1 MAGPGA
7 MTNGWDESAAAWIA
21 DMGTRGDYGREF
33 VLDQPMIGRVKGRG
47 FQRALDVGCG
57 EGRFCRMLKELG
69 VTAVGIDPT
78 KALVQHAKQQDP
90 EGEYRLGIVEALEFA
105 DRSFDLVVSYLTLI
119 DIPDVRAAITEMSRV
134 LRPRGTLLIANLS
147 SFITAGPPSGWVRDP
162 GGEPRFYIE
171 DLICVS
177 RASKRR
183 PGSYNAAMPHL
194 TALIGFALV
203 SFGMVL
209 TPGPNMIYLISRSI
223 TQGHTAGL
231 ISLGGVALGFVF
243 YMLCAAF
250 GITALLFAVPYA
262 YDALRL
268 AGAGYLGW
276 LAWQALKPN
285 GRSPFQVRELSV
297 DGPRKLFAMGFVTNL
312 LNPKIAML
320 YLALLPQFIDPTQ
333 DSVLSQ
339 SLALGFTQIII
350 SISINAMFALTAGSI
365 ALFLGARPIWL
376 KLQRWLMGTVLA
388 GLAVRMALETRRS

>member
-1 MAGPGA
+1 
-7 MTNGWDESAAAWIA
+7 
-21 DMGTRGDYGREF
+21 
-33 VLDQPMIGRVKGRG
+33 
-47 FQRALDVGCG
+47 
-57 EGRFCRMLKELG
+57 
-69 VTAVGIDPT
+69 
-78 KALVQHAKQQDP
+78 
-90 EGEYRLGIVEALEFA
+90 
-105 DRSFDLVVSYLTLI
+105 
-119 DIPDVRAAITEMSRV
+119 
-134 LRPRGTLLIANLS
+134 
-147 SFITAGPPSGWVRDP
+147 
-162 GGEPRFYIE
+162 
-171 DLICVS
+171 
-177 RASKRR
+177 
-183 PGSYNAAMPHL
+183 MPHL
-194 TALIGFALV
+194 TALFGFALV
-203 SFGMVL
+203 SLGMAL

-223 TQGHTAGL
+223 TQGHVAGL

-243 YMLCAAF
+243 YMLCVAF

-320 YLALLPQFIDPTQ
+320 YLALLSQFIDPTH
-333 DSVLSQ
+333 DGVLSQ

-350 SISINAMFALTAGSI
+350 SISINAMFALAAGSI